1 LAQGLGQKFDKPG
14 LEKVGGIVEQG
25 ADLAGG
31 LNAKM
36 AGSILGKMGVPGGNQ
51 MGQAVSSLYG
61 GGGGQGQDLMGL
73 MGGQGGQGGQGFMGL
88 AKGFMGLEHGGG
100 IPHNPDLAGAPYK
113 MRGVR
118 LMKSGGINEYG
129 DGGTIDYENGGRP
142 GEIPGFD
149 MTTRKIMRS
158 FDVEGQKPVMDETRQ
173 IYIDGVPVSA
183 KQAKAFIEERAEG
196 SEGQG
201 MPSLGDAMMAATSRR
216 LRERSGRDYLGP
228 GMYRQKATEELQA
241 AQKRQGASGLLGALE
256 GYDTSRG
263 TRNYGKGG
271 YLR

>member
-1 LAQGLGQKFDKPG
+1 
-14 LEKVGGIVEQG
+14 
-25 ADLAGG
+25 
-31 LNAKM
+31 
-36 AGSILGKMGVPGGNQ
+36 
-51 MGQAVSSLYG
+51 
-61 GGGGQGQDLMGL
+61 
-73 MGGQGGQGGQGFMGL
+73 
-88 AKGFMGLEHGGG
+88 
-100 IPHNPDLAGAPYK
+100 
-113 MRGVR
+113 
-118 LMKSGGINEYG
+118 
-129 DGGTIDYENGGRP
+129 
-142 GEIPGFD
+142 